1 MQSYNQIHYRK
12 VLRGAFLPGDK
23 DWENA
28 PISMKRK
35 IEKLILLILL
45 VVVGTHFVAP
55 EVLEQFNWQDVT
67 TSVSQ
72 ISELPQE
79 ILEQVKN
86 EPDSETATNTS
97 NSTEEQLAAFDIP
110 TYNSEPYVVI
120 NENQPFFT
128 ETTVSCFE
136 EYPELDDLGR
146 CGAAYAC
153 VGIETMPTEERESI
167 SQVKPSGWNNNPY
180 DFVDGG
186 YVYNRCH
193 LIGFQLTGEN
203 ANEKNL
209 VTGTRYMNVQGML
222 PFENKV
228 ADYVASTGNH
238 VMYRV
243 TPIFEGDNLVCSG
256 VLMEAYSVEDS
267 GAGVQFCVYC
277 FNVQPGVSINYRTGE
292 NHEDLTY
299 FLPEKA
305 GQ

>member
-1 MQSYNQIHYRK
+1 
-12 VLRGAFLPGDK
+12 
-23 DWENA
+23 
-28 PISMKRK
+28 MKRK

-55 EVLEQFNWQDVT
+55 DVLEQFNWQDVT

-146 CGAAYAC
+146 CGAAYTC
-153 VGIETMPTEERESI
+153 IGIETMPTEERESI

-222 PFENKV
+222 PFENEV

-277 FNVQPGVSINYRTGE
+277 FNVQPGVSIDYRTGE
-292 NHEDLTY
+292 NHDDLTY

>member
-1 MQSYNQIHYRK
+1 M
-12 VLRGAFLPGDK
+12 F
-23 DWENA
+23 
-28 PISMKRK
+28 
-35 IEKLILLILL
+35 L
-45 VVVGTHFVAP
+45 VVLGTYFAAP
-55 EVLEQFNWQDVT
+55 DLLTNIRWQEIA

-79 ILEQVKN
+79 ILSQMEDAEAPNANSITPAAPSSTDTQTYDFEIPAYNN
-86 EPDSETATNTS
+86 EPYA
-97 NSTEEQLAAFDIP
+97 
-110 TYNSEPYVVI
+110 VV
-120 NENQPFFT
+120 NENRPFFT
-128 ETTVSCFE
+128 ETTTSCFE
-136 EYPELDDLGR
+136 EYPQLDALGR

-153 VGIETMPTEERESI
+153 VGIDTMPTEERESI
-167 SQVKPSGWNNNPY
+167 SQVKPSGWHNNPY

-203 ANEKNL
+203 ANERNL

-222 PFENKV
+222 PFENEV
-228 ADYVASTGNH
+228 ADYIASTGNH

-256 VLMEAYSVEDS
+256 VLMEAYSVEDN

-277 FNVQPGVSINYRTGE
+277 FNVQPGVAIDYSTGE
-292 NHEDLTY
+292 NHEDVTY

>member
-1 MQSYNQIHYRK
+1 
-12 VLRGAFLPGDK
+12 
-23 DWENA
+23 
-28 PISMKRK
+28 MKRK

-55 EVLEQFNWQDVT
+55 DVLEQFNWQDVT

-153 VGIETMPTEERESI
+153 IGIETMPTEERESI

-203 ANEKNL
+203 ANEENL

-222 PFENKV
+222 PFENEV

-277 FNVQPGVSINYRTGE
+277 FNVQPGVSIDYRTGE

>member
-1 MQSYNQIHYRK
+1 
-12 VLRGAFLPGDK
+12 
-23 DWENA
+23 
-28 PISMKRK
+28 MKRK

-55 EVLEQFNWQDVT
+55 DVLEQFNWQDVT

-153 VGIETMPTEERESI
+153 IGIETMPTEERESI

-222 PFENKV
+222 PFENEV

-277 FNVQPGVSINYRTGE
+277 FNVQPGVSIDYRTGE

>member
-1 MQSYNQIHYRK
+1 
-12 VLRGAFLPGDK
+12 
-23 DWENA
+23 
-28 PISMKRK
+28 MKRK
-35 IEKLILLILL
+35 IEKIILL
-45 VVVGTHFVAP
+45 VFLIVVGAYFAAP
-55 EVLEQFNWQDVT
+55 DMLNYFNWQEIA

-79 ILEQVKN
+79 ILEQIEDTPVP
-86 EPDSETATNTS
+86 ESTS
-97 NSTEEQLAAFDIP
+97 TTVGLAEAQLGSFDIP
-110 TYNSEPYVVI
+110 TYNSEPYAII
-120 NENQPFFT
+120 NENQPFFS
-128 ETTVSCFE
+128 ETTTTCFE
-136 EYPELDDLGR
+136 EYLELDALGR

-222 PFENKV
+222 PFENEV

-277 FNVQPGVSINYRTGE
+277 FNVQPGVSIDYRTGE